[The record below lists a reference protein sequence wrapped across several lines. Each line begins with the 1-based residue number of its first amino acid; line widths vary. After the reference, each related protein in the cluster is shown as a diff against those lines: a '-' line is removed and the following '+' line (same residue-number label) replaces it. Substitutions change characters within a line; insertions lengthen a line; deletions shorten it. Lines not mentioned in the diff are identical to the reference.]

1 MSLSRVPEDSE
12 AVFGLWLRRRRK
24 ALDLTQ
30 NALAQQ
36 VGCSLATI
44 QKIESDE
51 RRPSR
56 QIAELLARALEIP
69 QADRE
74 TFLKVARRERRVD
87 RLPPPAVS
95 SAPLPRQTR
104 PAGRSNLPA
113 APAPLVG
120 RKSELAAL
128 AQLLDNPQCRLV
140 TLVGPGGIGKTRL
153 AIESAAARRE
163 AFIDGVYLVSLASV
177 NSPAFILPALAG
189 ALGFSFYSSTNPRN
203 QLLNYLSEQQMLLV
217 LDNLEHLL
225 EGVELVADI
234 LRRAPGLKLL
244 ATSRER
250 LNLLGEWVFEVQG
263 LAVPPANQ
271 VEGVEECSAVALF
284 VQSARR
290 AKAGFALRAAE
301 GPVAARICRLVEGMP
316 LAIELAASWVRVLS
330 CQEIAR
336 EIEHNLDFLVAS
348 TRDLPERHR
357 SLWAVFDHS
366 WKLLSGE
373 EQRAL
378 SQLSVFRGG
387 FTRQA
392 AEAVAG
398 ASLTALSSLVAK
410 SLIRRA
416 DARDGL
422 TYYGLHELVRQY
434 ALVQLRAAGEA
445 DELSRRLAQYYVDL
459 AESAAPHLTRPGQ
472 VETVARLQHENDNL
486 RAALECSLDHG
497 EVEIAARLCRA
508 LWRFW
513 YTCGY
518 FDEGLQ
524 WTDRVLAAGQTLTP
538 GVRAD
543 VLCAT
548 AALAYRHGDVSRAKA
563 LADECLTLH
572 DEAGNQHGRAMAL
585 IYVGYAEQDT
595 GRLAQARLRLE
606 ESLALFD
613 AENDTFGMSLASIG
627 LAQVVY
633 DQGDHA
639 GAQRLFEEALE
650 LARERGDQD
659 TVATALV
666 NLGLLKVLRGEPGSA
681 ADCTEALAIFRR
693 LGNRLGLTFCLEGL
707 AATAGMAGQPLRAAR
722 LLGAAE
728 MLREAIHGIV
738 TGTNNVYY
746 QRLVALGR
754 GNSDPGA
761 FAASWAQGRA
771 MTQEQAMSFALSEAD
786 REDPDTATAQG

>member
-1 MSLSRVPEDSE
+1 MSLSKVPEDSE

-56 QIAELLARALEIP
+56 QIAELLARVLEIP

-74 TFLKVARRERRVD
+74 MFLKVARRERRVD
-87 RLPPPAVS
+87 RLPPPTPSEAQ
-95 SAPLPRQTR
+95 LPEQTR
-104 PAGRSNLPA
+104 PVWRSNLPT
-113 APAPLVG
+113 PPTPLVG
-120 RKSELAAL
+120 RESELAAV
-128 AQLLDNPQCRLV
+128 AQLLDNPQCRLL

-163 AFIDGVYLVSLASV
+163 VFVDGVYLASLASV
-177 NSPAFILPALAG
+177 NSPAFIVPALAS
-189 ALGFSFYSSTNPRN
+189 ALGFSFYGSTNPRT
-203 QLLNYLSEQQMLLV
+203 QLLNYLSEKQMLLV

-250 LNLLGEWVFEVQG
+250 LNLLGEWVVEVQG
-263 LAVPPANQ
+263 LAVPPASQ
-271 VEGVEECSAVALF
+271 AEGAEECSAVALF

-290 AKAGFALRAAE
+290 AKAGFALRAGE
-301 GPVAARICRLVEGMP
+301 GPAVARICRLVEGMP

-336 EIEHNLDFLVAS
+336 EIEHNLDFLAGS
-348 TRDLPERHR
+348 ARDLPERHR
-357 SLWAVFDHS
+357 SLWAVFDSS

-392 AEAVAG
+392 AEAVTG
-398 ASLTALSSLVAK
+398 ASLAALSSLVAK
-410 SLIRRA
+410 SLVRRA
-416 DARDGL
+416 GALDGL
-422 TYYGLHELVRQY
+422 TYYDLHELVRQY
-434 ALVQLRAAGEA
+434 ALVQQRAAGEA
-445 DELSRRLAQYYVDL
+445 DELSRRLAQYYVEL
-459 AESAAPHLTRPGQ
+459 AEAAAPHLTRLGQ

-486 RAALECSLDHG
+486 RAALEWSLDHG
-497 EVEIAARLCRA
+497 DVEVAGRLCRA
-508 LWRFW
+508 LWPFW
-513 YTCGY
+513 YTRGY

-524 WTDRVLAAGQTLTP
+524 WTDRVLAAGQALTP

-548 AALAYRHGDVSRAKA
+548 AALAYRHGDVPRSRA
-563 LADECLTLH
+563 LADECLTLQ
-572 DEAGNQHGRAMAL
+572 DETGNQRGRAMAL
-585 IYVGYAEQDT
+585 IYIGYAEQDT

-606 ESLALFD
+606 ESLALFC
-613 AENDTFGMSLASIG
+613 AQNDTLGMSLASIG

-639 GAQRLFEEALE
+639 KAQRLFEEALE
-650 LARERGDQD
+650 LARQRGDQD
-659 TVATALV
+659 TIATALV
-666 NLGLLKVLRGEPGSA
+666 NLGLLKILRGEPGSA
-681 ADCTEALAIFRR
+681 TDCAEALAIFRR

-707 AATAGMAGQPLRAAR
+707 AATAGMTGQPLRAAR

-728 MLREAIHGIV
+728 VLREAIHGLV
-738 TGTNNVYY
+738 TSTNNTYY

-754 GNSDPGA
+754 GKSDPGA
-761 FAASWAQGRA
+761 FAAAWAEGRA
-771 MTQEQAMSFALSEAD
+771 MTEDQATSLALSAAD
-786 REDPDTATAQG
+786 PET